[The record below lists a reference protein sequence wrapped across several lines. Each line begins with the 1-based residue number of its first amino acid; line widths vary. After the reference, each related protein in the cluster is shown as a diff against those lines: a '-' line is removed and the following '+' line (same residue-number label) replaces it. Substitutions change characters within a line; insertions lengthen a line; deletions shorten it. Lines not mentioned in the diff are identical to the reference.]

1 MKDSSFLW
9 YDKPASAWTQALP
22 IGNGTLGGMIYGK
35 VKEETVSLNHDE
47 LWTGHPKNTI
57 RPGSLEAFQKARAL
71 ALDGK
76 LRESQDIIESD
87 FMSTWS
93 QAYLPLGDLVLTFD
107 GSDRKSDYIRSLDL
121 DTAIASVSYR
131 ASASCAASC
140 LRRIPIRLSQS
151 ASSAKTAS
159 LMSRRASNASFI
171 TKSSRRAV
179 CSS

>member
-9 YDKPASAWTQALP
+9 YDKPASVWTQALP

-35 VKEETVSLNHDE
+35 VEEETVSLNHDE
-47 LWTGHPKNTI
+47 LWTGHPKNTV
-57 RPGSLEAFQKARAL
+57 PNGALEAFQKARAL

-131 ASASCAASC
+131 QGKRIM
-140 LRRIPIRLSQS
+140 RRIPIKLSQS